1 MSEDHKD
8 TEKKPASSVTK
19 PKTDRFSKRANRLKD
34 NDCLDNRL
42 SMLWAMDYDMVSAP
56 FERRTGDLNV
66 QKLIGFLTESSTA
79 SHMLFDDQKQLRSEI
94 VFDEQ
99 TLISQYYP
107 EHNVIVLN
115 PDRPLPELACMLIKE
130 MRRAWQA
137 EQGHLFNPLKFNPD
151 DAILV
156 NRAQQADALMIAI
169 RVAWELKLMGEK
181 DMWNFMIGAPF
192 ADVTRTYEIHAQN
205 DFRSLNDGRAGRAA
219 YDKWFEGQRT
229 RIHDK
234 RVIHQMLLEDTR
246 YMEQRSDT
254 LVDLTDQM
262 LCQIAD
268 LPDGRNY
275 MSLKGHRSPMHE
287 DYTDVEDRSNA
298 NFLWFV
304 KFERNFQQK
313 EQDMMEDSLMLSA
326 EVIDFSKRAHELRGN
341 R

>member
-8 TEKKPASSVTK
+8 TEKKPTSSVSK
-19 PKTDRFSKRANRLKD
+19 PKTKQFSKRANRLKD
-34 NDCLDNRL
+34 NDRLDNRL
-42 SMLWAMDYDMVSAP
+42 SMLWAMDYDTVSEP
-56 FERRTGDLNV
+56 FERRTGDLNI
-66 QKLIGFLTESSTA
+66 QKLTGFLKESGTA
-79 SHMLFDDQKQLRSEI
+79 SHMLFDENQKLRSEI

-115 PDRPLPELACMLIKE
+115 PDRPLPELACMLIKK

-169 RVAWELKLMGEK
+169 RVAWELKLIGEK

-246 YMEQRSDT
+246 YMEQRSDN

-275 MSLKGHRSPMHE
+275 MSLKGHRNPMHT

-313 EQDMMEDSLMLSA
+313 EQDMLEESLMLSA
-326 EVIDFSKRAHELRGN
+326 EVIDFSQRAFEMRGN